1 MLIKTVKYALLCGV
15 ILSTFTLVSCNK
27 YVEKTNKKIETSLER
42 AEDYMQQ
49 STVPDMP
56 LTVDTVRKK
65 NDIWLG
71 TSSVKIMEGDALP
84 GWLEADDGITMS
96 IAQEATL
103 PLLAQE
109 IMDTTGITV
118 RLDDLKSEDAI
129 PTEAVPV
136 NYTGKLSGLLNYLS
150 NRFGVWWRYKSG
162 IITFYTKETRVFNI
176 YALPTETNITASL
189 SGASMGESG
198 GENNS
203 SSSLS
208 TSANLALWDS
218 IEQGV
223 EQVVGEEG
231 KLSFSRV
238 AGTVTVTASPFVIQ
252 KVGSYIDSWNRK
264 LSRQVAIAVKVL
276 QVSLN
281 NEDNYGLDLRAVFNN
296 TSDISASYA
305 SPYYIDPTGGGAG
318 ASAASGAV
326 GLISMTLIN
335 PNSKWKDSTAIIQA
349 FSTQG
354 KTSLVTST
362 SVTTLNNKVAPV
374 QISTSQN
381 YVKEVNV
388 TSSGSGSDLNT
399 EVDMETDTLNYG
411 FSMELLPRILDHGRL
426 ILMFSLNLTDL
437 ISLDTF
443 SSNNSDSNDNS
454 DESDESD
461 TEDTGDNESTT
472 VQLPKMQMRGFIQ
485 EIAMRS
491 GSTLVLSGFEKV
503 QDQTISSGIGKAKM
517 GLLGGQAYN
526 LNTRD
531 VMVIL
536 LTPEVLESPLSPE
549 TRMRDF

>member
-388 TSSGSGSDLNT
+388 TTSGSGSDLNT
-399 EVDMETDTLNYG
+399 EVDMDTDTLNYG